1 MKKRR
6 LVLIAAAFLLAA
18 AMSVTAFAAEY
29 SAGDGGD
36 LKTRLDSTVSGD
48 VISLTNN
55 VSLPAGE
62 ATLKKGVTLKSAD
75 SSNKT
80 LTAGSGVVF
89 KIDLSAKVAS
99 KVNIVTDGSGRAAFL
114 TTDSEGN
121 NPAPVTGFVAGAP
134 KVGGKTATSG
144 DGKKYYVNT
153 DVSTANIEI
162 PVNDAFAEGRADATD
177 EYPGVKLFLV
187 DAAGITRDGDN
198 NITDI
203 KSDKVYGWNNYD
215 SAGKKATFTSIPV
228 KNKTYI
234 VMARV
239 GGSGGSL
246 VETDN
251 SIVTYDGSDVKV
263 EAKTLDWANL
273 KAGRAYDAFT
283 ITNPGNFPVTAEI
296 SGSVTASDYLTLT
309 AGGKLTTLQPMTKT
323 GITVKFKFELPD
335 GSTKTVDLGSRQT
348 EIKRPVTAPVS
359 ASVYTNQRTKIF
371 TIDMPASGSANYA
384 GYELTDVSANNGDI
398 VFNLANGA
406 EYITATKTMSGA
418 NVSFTFTF
426 KDAAERAA
434 AGTGKSFAIT
444 ENVKVSASNYNPTH
458 PISVIAPKL
467 YIATGESIQ
476 LSVAGERINNATSGN
491 LSVAFATGDGRVIG
505 MAPGTATIHVT
516 TAENGYGTIQVMVMG
531 ANAPVYASTTVLAED
546 DTTQIYFGTG
556 AAVSY
561 AFSNNTRVVTVTNS
575 GRVTAVAPGTAT
587 VYVTAANGAGGTIT
601 FTVTQKTLKVYGTD
615 KIAVGATAQLT
626 LAGGESIASVTSSN
640 PSVVNVMGNGFY
652 YGVKSGTATLTVTAV
667 SGRVGTYSVTVT
679 GGTAGT
685 DSRTIQVGGTTQ
697 LTVAGDSIMAAYSE
711 NAKVAAVTNS
721 GKVTGVSAG
730 TAVIHIY
737 TRSGSH
743 GTVVITVTGSSS
755 SNTATAKT
763 LLVDQSLK
771 LKVSGKRIVAA
782 TLEED
787 NGTITVNNSGK
798 VTALAAGTDTVL
810 LITSD
815 NSVHRVK
822 ITVYARSGRISISR
836 NSKLRLRSRPG
847 SGTTLA
853 YLRSGDSVTILARSG
868 SYYKVRATIGGK
880 SYTGYVARGY
890 VKKN

>member
-6 LVLIAAAFLLAA
+6 LFLMAAAFLLAA
-18 AMSVTAFAAEY
+18 AMSVTAFAAGG
-29 SAGDGGD
+29 SAENGSE
-36 LKTRLDSTVSGD
+36 LKTLLDSTVSGD
-48 VISLTNN
+48 EISLTNN

-62 ATLKKGVTLKSAD
+62 ATLKRGVSLKSSDAT
-75 SSNKT
+75 NRT
-80 LTAGSGVVF
+80 LTAGSGVTF
-89 KIDLSAKVAS
+89 KIDLSAKVAG
-99 KVNIVTDGSGRAAFL
+99 KVNIVTTGSGKVAFL

-121 NPAPVTGFVAGAP
+121 NPAPVTGFVSGAP
-134 KVGGKTATSG
+134 KVGGKTATLK
-144 DGKKYYVNT
+144 DGKYYVDTSAN
-153 DVSTANIEI
+153 TANIEV
-162 PVNDAFAEGRADATD
+162 PVNSAFDGGNTGASTD
-177 EYPGVKLFLV
+177 YPGVKLFLV
-187 DAAGITRDGDN
+187 DAGGITRDSEN
-198 NITDI
+198 NITAID
-203 KSDKVYGWNNYD
+203 SSKVYGGDYD
-215 SAGKKATFTSIPV
+215 SDNSRVDFSNVPV

-246 VETDN
+246 VETADA
-251 SIVTYDGSDVKV
+251 IVTYDGSDVKV
-263 EAKTLDWANL
+263 EAKSLDWANL

-283 ITNPGNFPVTAEI
+283 VTNPGNFPVTAEI
-296 SGSVTASDYLTLT
+296 SGSVTVSDYLTLT
-309 AGGKLTTLQPMTKT
+309 AGGKLTALQPMGKT

-348 EIKRPVTAPVS
+348 EIKRPVTAPQS
-359 ASVYTNQRTKIF
+359 AGVYTNQRTKIF

-398 VFNLANGA
+398 VFNLANGP

-418 NVSFTFTF
+418 NVNFTFTF

-434 AGTGKSFAIT
+434 AGTGKAFTIT
-444 ENVKVSASNYNPTH
+444 ETVKVSASNYNPTH
-458 PISVIAPKL
+458 PISVVAPKL

-516 TAENGYGTIQVMVMG
+516 TAENGYGTIQVMVVG
-531 ANAPVYASTTVLAED
+531 ANAPVYASATVLAED
-546 DTTQIYFGTG
+546 DSTQIYFGTG

-601 FTVTQKTLKVYGTD
+601 FTVTQKTLKVYGTG

-626 LAGGESIASVTSSN
+626 LAGSESIASVTSSN
-640 PSVVNVMGNGFY
+640 PSVVNVMGSGFY

-679 GGTAGT
+679 GGTTGT

-711 NAKVAAVTNS
+711 NTRIATVTNS

-730 TAVIHIY
+730 TAVIHVY

-743 GTVVITVTGSSS
+743 GTVIITVTGSSS

-763 LLVDQSLK
+763 LLVDQSLT

-782 TLEED
+782 TLEDD

-815 NSVHRVK
+815 NAVRRVK
-822 ITVYARSGRISISR
+822 ITVNARGGRISISR

-853 YLRSGDSVTILARSG
+853 YLRSGNSVTILARSG
-868 SYYKVRATIGGK
+868 SYYRVRATIGGK